1 MECCAFN
8 SQSTGRIIIEVRELF
23 ARHAIFF
30 SNLGQKGVNLR
41 EILVLAWW
49 CHARI
54 QKVLSERVQL
64 WHFFFLFKFNE
75 GRKDK
80 KIPLLAGR

>member
-8 SQSTGRIIIEVRELF
+8 SQSTGRIIIGVRELF
-23 ARHAIFF
+23 ACHTIFCF

-41 EILVLAWW
+41 EILVLAW
-49 CHARI
+49 CHERI

-64 WHFFFLFKFNE
+64 WHFFFFFSLMRG
-75 GRKDK
+75 GRIK